1 MAKRFG
7 SEDGVITPYEEKRGK
22 AIAKATGNTYSV
34 GGGAGQ
40 TTREKEKFQLDKNIS
55 KVKEKMKG
63 LKLTKTQEE
72 QLKDRSRKIGSNVY
86 RRKP

>member
-1 MAKRFG
+1 M
-7 SEDGVITPYEEKRGK
+7 
-22 AIAKATGNTYSV
+22 
-34 GGGAGQ
+34 GGGAGE

>member
-1 MAKRFG
+1 M
-7 SEDGVITPYEEKRGK
+7 
-22 AIAKATGNTYSV
+22 
-34 GGGAGQ
+34 GGGASE